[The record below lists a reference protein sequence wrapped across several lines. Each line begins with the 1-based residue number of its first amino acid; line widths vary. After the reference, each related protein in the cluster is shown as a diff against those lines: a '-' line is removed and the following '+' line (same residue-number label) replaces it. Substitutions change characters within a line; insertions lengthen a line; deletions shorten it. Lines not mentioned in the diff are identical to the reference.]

1 MKILS
6 ATVSNFAS
14 YNHLEFEF
22 KEQGLTLVSGPTGAG
37 KSTLMDIVP
46 WVLFGKTAKGGAVD
60 EILTWGNEGTTE
72 GEIQIEINSVTHTIG
87 RIRSKKSQDLYYDN
101 ASSSKHRGK
110 DINDTQKQIN
120 NILGFDYSL
129 YMSGAY
135 FHEFSETAQFF
146 TANAKTRRDVT
157 EQIVDLSLA
166 TTLSDNSKAY
176 RKKLK
181 IELDEAIQE
190 HSTLTITIKSL
201 AETIKEDTKLFNT
214 WASKK
219 ENNLVNLKTKS
230 DNYKLQSSK
239 DADRIKKLHDNQ
251 TKALKT
257 ELEELKSSLI
267 PEMELTFY
275 RATLTEDKRTFELTK
290 TTKCIVCGS
299 SPGKDKEILLLHRQ
313 HELDKQEA
321 ANASTKR
328 AIDYKT
334 KELER
339 HLSLPPAKPKVHDNP
354 YAKQLTALQKE
365 ENPHLES
372 ITARKLQVGV
382 AQIAANDWKE
392 VIRDLETELED
403 LDLLLEVT
411 DTFRSTL
418 ISNTV
423 RDLESGT
430 NEILHDYFDA
440 EIQVEF
446 ELTDSDKL
454 SVDISKDGNEAT
466 FTQLSK
472 GQRQLLKLAFA
483 VSVMKCIHKHHAISF
498 NCIFLDE
505 FVDGC
510 DDNIKVK
517 AYGLLQSLALNH
529 ENIFCIDHSEALKAM
544 FTNRYDVELT
554 DEGSRIEKT

>member
-46 WVLFGKTAKGGAVD
+46 WILFGKTSKGGAVD
-60 EILTWGNEGTTE
+60 EIRSWGAEGITKGYILIESQTSF
-72 GEIQIEINSVTHTIG
+72 IEIWRSRGSVN
-87 RIRSKKSQDLYYDN
+87 DLEFHVKGDTV
-101 ASSSKHRGK
+101 KRGK
-110 DINDTQKQIN
+110 DLNDTQKQIN
-120 NILGFDYSL
+120 DILGFDYTL

-157 EQIVDLSLA
+157 EQLVDLTLA
-166 TTLSDNSKAY
+166 STLSDNSKAY
-176 RKKLK
+176 RKELK
-181 IELDEAIQE
+181 TEVESIIKKYNEAAI
-190 HSTLTITIKSL
+190 TLKSL
-201 AETIKEDTKLFNT
+201 AATINEDQRISKLWDTKKSVNLANLKIKSESYT
-214 WASKK
+214 AQASKEAGK
-219 ENNLVNLKTKS
+219 AKK
-230 DNYKLQSSK
+230 NYDAQS
-239 DADRIKKLHDNQ
+239 
-251 TKALKT
+251 KAIQAEID
-257 ELEELKSSLI
+257 ELTASLI
-267 PEMELTFY
+267 PEMDLIFY
-275 RATLTEDKRTFELTK
+275 RAALVEERKKFELTK
-290 TTKCIVCGS
+290 SAKCIVCGS
-299 SPGKDKEILLLHRQ
+299 SPGKEKEILLLRNGY
-313 HELDKQEA
+313 ELDKKESDND
-321 ANASTKR
+321 ANKR
-328 AIDYKT
+328 AIEYKT
-334 KELER
+334 KELQR
-339 HLSLPPAKPKVHDNP
+339 HLSTPPAKIKGNDNP
-354 YAKQLTALQKE
+354 YVRQLNALEKE

-372 ITARKLQVGV
+372 ILSRKLHTGV
-382 AQIAANDWKE
+382 LQLEANDLKSAIQE
-392 VIRDLETELED
+392 LETELAD
-403 LDLLLEVT
+403 LDLLLDVT

-423 RDLESGT
+423 KDLESNT
-430 NEILHDYFDA
+430 NEILNDYFDA
-440 EIQVEF
+440 EIQVKF
-446 ELTDSDKL
+446 ELTDTDKL

-498 NCIFLDE
+498 NCLFFDE

-517 AYGLLQSLALNH
+517 AYDLLQSLALDH
-529 ENIFCIDHSEALKAM
+529 ESIFCIDHSEALKAM

-554 DEGSRIEKT
+554 DEGSRIGKA